1 MIDACNSKSNAIID
15 IKRRF
20 LSECTILDDKKIVL
34 RKVQSAPELESVTN
48 YEDICGPWQ
57 FNVPLHSQYSC
68 ISTKV
73 ITSEDIACMRKQ
85 RDKKLILLFLEEKI
99 SRHVPYEDKN
109 KEIFVKLLWQIFKF
123 FKEKLFT
130 DRQISIVIELI
141 LLTHNFYL
149 ANYWNTA
156 EETYKYFFE
165 RLLLYTIMDPPDCAE
180 VFTPNQA
187 EIILEFFRKIYME
200 NIALLHLVYM
210 THYCIVVRQ

>member
-1 MIDACNSKSNAIID
+1 MKMIDACNSKSNAIID

-85 RDKKLILLFLEEKI
+85 RDKKLILLFLG
-99 SRHVPYEDKN
+99 KN
-109 KEIFVKLLWQIFKF
+109 
-123 FKEKLFT
+123 
-130 DRQISIVIELI
+130 
-141 LLTHNFYL
+141 THF
-149 ANYWNTA
+149 
-156 EETYKYFFE
+156 
-165 RLLLYTIMDPPDCAE
+165 I
-180 VFTPNQA
+180 
-187 EIILEFFRKIYME
+187 
-200 NIALLHLVYM
+200 
-210 THYCIVVRQ
+210 